1 VTESELKV
9 VWKAI
14 KRIEERQI
22 AVERALEALLRK
34 DEEAERAS
42 SSSDGWYS

>member
-1 VTESELKV
+1 MTESELKV

-22 AVERALEALLRK
+22 AVERALEALIRRENET
-34 DEEAERAS
+34 DRDAQA
-42 SSSDGWYS
+42 SDGWY